1 MCKTFR
7 IFIALSELK
16 LDSAKISCFCPLDL
30 PSNKDENKSFLLNQ
44 ILYLRIF
51 LRVYKACCH
60 ATYLRFCPLILPL
73 FYYLNIFNPFY
84 SKIHDPTS
92 PQRCRI
98 RLDLAAPGCYWCLVD
113 WAVNVLN
120 IKDKYTLSTKKSS
133 VCFLAMSQLKFVQI
147 QKVRSVLKT
156 TGSENFKTVLTFE
169 IWPHRSWD
177 NWG

>member
-1 MCKTFR
+1 MLR
-7 IFIALSELK
+7 SLR
-16 LDSAKISCFCPLDL
+16 P
-30 PSNKDENKSFLLNQ
+30 
-44 ILYLRIF
+44 LYLRIL

-113 WAVNVLN
+113 WAVNVIN

-147 QKVRSVLKT
+147 QKVRSVLKSAC
-156 TGSENFKTVLTFE
+156 SEDFKTVLTFE
-169 IWPHRSWD
+169 IWPSRSWE
-177 NWG
+177 NWGQRHQGSFSVFTFLCNFKPFFCVISTKKF